1 MELIVLVVWLL
12 LPLIPA
18 SIASRKG
25 HSGELYYLFG
35 LFLFVPALIVAL
47 LIQPKTPAPA
57 RPPVGGAEPSQL
69 PRAGPAS
76 PAAGTPWRSPPPGPG
91 VVREC
96 PHCKEPM
103 RRDASI
109 CPHCRRESRAW
120 TYRDGRWWTVDPEGT
135 DVWYDEALGIW
146 HRTDVWYDEALGV
159 WRRTSDEPP
168 TQLLFDVVLLDA
180 GREPERVVRILRK
193 EVGTPPEELRRLVST
208 TPAVVLHRAGY
219 ATAEGIRSALERIG
233 ARAELREI

>member
-1 MELIVLVVWLL
+1 MELIVLVAWLL

-25 HSGELYYLFG
+25 HSGEVYYLFG

-57 RPPVGGAEPSQL
+57 RPPVGAAEPSQL
-69 PRAGPAS
+69 PPAGPAS
-76 PAAGTPWRSPPPGPG
+76 PAAGTPWRPPPPGPG

-103 RRDASI
+103 RRDASV

-135 DVWYDEALGIW
+135 DVWYDELA
-146 HRTDVWYDEALGV
+146 AV
-159 WRRTSDEPP
+159 WRRAGEEPR

-180 GREPERVVRILRK
+180 GRDPEHVVRILRE
-193 EVGTPPEELRRLVST
+193 EVETAPEELRRLVST
-208 TPAVVLHRAGY
+208 TPALVLHRAGY

-233 ARAELREI
+233 ARAELREL